1 MKKYKAFYVEEQDQ
15 SFIQSIKEL
24 SLEAL
29 DQHDTL
35 IKVSYSSL
43 NYKDA
48 LSAKGNKGITRLY
61 PHTPGIDAV
70 GVVVKSND
78 ATLVNKKVIVTGYD
92 LGMNTFGGFGQYIS
106 VPKEWLVPLPEG
118 LEMKEAMMYGTAGF
132 TAALSIY
139 KMQSFIKPKDGPILV
154 TGASGGVGSMAVRIL
169 KQLNYQVI
177 AVSGKSQYYSELKA
191 WGAQDIISRKAL
203 LENSEKPLLKGL
215 YAGVIDTVGG
225 DFLTTVLKYVKMDG
239 VVTTCGNVR
248 GQSFTS
254 SIFPFIL
261 RGIQLQGITS
271 ASCDYKTRLDIWQ
284 HLSQNWKPPTL
295 HDAVQIITLED
306 LPQAI
311 DDMLNGK
318 SHGRTLIKL

>member
-1 MKKYKAFYVEEQDQ
+1 METYKAFYIEEDEQ
-15 SFIQSIKEL
+15 SFTQSIKEL

-48 LSAKGNKGITRLY
+48 LSAKGNKGITRQY

-70 GVVVKSND
+70 GVVVKSSD
-78 ATLVNKKVIVTGYD
+78 PSLVNKKVLVTGYD

-106 VPKEWLVPLPEG
+106 VPKEWVVPLPET
-118 LEMKEAMMYGTAGF
+118 LEMNEAMIYGTAGF

-139 KMQSFIKPKDGPILV
+139 KMKRFIKPEDGPILV
-154 TGASGGVGSMAVRIL
+154 TGATGGVGSMAIRIL
-169 KQLNYQVI
+169 NQLNYQVI

-191 WGAQDIISRKAL
+191 WGADDIISRQAL

-225 DFLTTVLKYVKMDG
+225 DFLATVLKYAKMNG

-248 GQSFTS
+248 GQIFTA

-271 ASCDYKTRLDIWQ
+271 ASCDYETRLEIWQ
-284 HLSQNWKPPTL
+284 HLSKDWKPKTL
-295 HDAVQIITLED
+295 HDAVKVISLED

-311 DDMLNGK
+311 DNMLNGS
-318 SHGRTLIKL
+318 SHGRTLVKL